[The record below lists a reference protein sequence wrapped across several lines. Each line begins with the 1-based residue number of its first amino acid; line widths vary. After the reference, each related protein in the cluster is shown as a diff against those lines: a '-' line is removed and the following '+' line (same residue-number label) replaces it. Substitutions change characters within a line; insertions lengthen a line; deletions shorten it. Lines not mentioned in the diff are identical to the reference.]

1 MPFIEIDNLR
11 FTYPSREIPTLR
23 GINATVASGDF
34 VLLTGPTGCGKST
47 LLRTMNGLIPH
58 SSTGTLS
65 GSVRL
70 NGRNVAE
77 QPIAVTCRQV
87 GLLFQNPDEQ
97 LFCTRVEDEIAFGLE
112 NLALPSEQIAPRID
126 EALTQVGLH
135 GFRERRISE
144 LSGGEKQRVALACFC
159 AMQPQVL
166 LLDEPTSHLDPR
178 GTSDILDIIKRL
190 NTALGITTI
199 LATHR
204 TAEVAPLCTR
214 VWLMHEGEL
223 CLDKPK
229 DEAFTNPEPYHSL
242 GVQVPVGE
250 PSRSQKS
257 PVGEPSRS
265 RNTAVGEPSQPQ
277 KSPVGETSWSRCNS
291 VGEPSQPRNDKETVR
306 SQKSPSPLLTLRN
319 VSFRYPNTDAVAL
332 KPISSEVCRGEVVAI
347 MGANGSGKTTLIHL
361 MAGLLRPSAGELSVA
376 DKRVSRKKRPKLHQL
391 AGKVGIVFQNP
402 DLLLQAETVTDEVAF
417 GPKNLKLARASLQ
430 TRVTDTLS
438 RFDLDGFAAEAP
450 YSLSRGQRQRVAVAA
465 NFSLY
470 PELFLLDEPTTGQD
484 AQHLHQLMAELRAEI
499 KRENRILIFAT
510 HDVQLT
516 LTYADRVWLLQE
528 GELIFDGHP
537 DTAPLQQASLM

>member
-1 MPFIEIDNLR
+1 M
-11 FTYPSREIPTLR
+11 S
-23 GINATVASGDF
+23 
-34 VLLTGPTGCGKST
+34 LLPHAGAVGK
-47 LLRTMNGLIPH
+47 
-58 SSTGTLS
+58 
-65 GSVRL
+65 
-70 NGRNVAE
+70 
-77 QPIAVTCRQV
+77 
-87 GLLFQNPDEQ
+87 
-97 LFCTRVEDEIAFGLE
+97 
-112 NLALPSEQIAPRID
+112 
-126 EALTQVGLH
+126 
-135 GFRERRISE
+135 
-144 LSGGEKQRVALACFC
+144 
-159 AMQPQVL
+159 
-166 LLDEPTSHLDPR
+166 
-178 GTSDILDIIKRL
+178 
-190 NTALGITTI
+190 
-199 LATHR
+199 
-204 TAEVAPLCTR
+204 
-214 VWLMHEGEL
+214 
-223 CLDKPK
+223 
-229 DEAFTNPEPYHSL
+229 
-242 GVQVPVGE
+242 
-250 PSRSQKS
+250 
-257 PVGEPSRS
+257 PSRS
-265 RNTAVGEPSQPQ
+265 RCT
-277 KSPVGETSWSRCNS
+277 
-291 VGEPSQPRNDKETVR
+291 
-306 SQKSPSPLLTLRN
+306 PSPLLTLRN

-484 AQHLHQLMAELRAEI
+484 AQHLHQLMDELCAEI
-499 KRENRILIFAT
+499 KRENRSLIFAT

-516 LTYADRVWLLQE
+516 LTYADRVWLLRE

-537 DTAPLQQASLM
+537 DTAPLQQAALM